1 MSNVIE
7 FSDLFAPNITEDV
20 KNLAD
25 AVTEVGKNLENML
38 AGVKKEAQTLGEA
51 LAGVSS
57 ATKGGRDTTKVDSA
71 QVDKLYEAYT
81 QLSKMYEENQKT
93 LKALLDTEK
102 AQNERL
108 AKAKTATDEY
118 ASALDKLRAQ
128 ADLAKDALA
137 KKYFDSNR
145 TSLITKAIEDLV
157 NLYAGGG
164 TFQSP
169 STIHAKAQANYL
181 KEVVLQSSVPD
192 IGILRKE
199 IKKLWEL
206 LA

>member
-1 MSNVIE
+1 M
-7 FSDLFAPNITEDV
+7 
-20 KNLAD
+20 K
-25 AVTEVGKNLENML
+25 GKRYSLSIRVDE
-38 AGVKKEAQTLGEA
+38 ELG
-51 LAGVSS
+51 
-57 ATKGGRDTTKVDSA
+57 
-71 QVDKLYEAYT
+71 
-81 QLSKMYEENQKT
+81 QKI
-93 LKALLDTEK
+93 
-102 AQNERL
+102 
-108 AKAKTATDEY
+108 
-118 ASALDKLRAQ
+118 
-128 ADLAKDALA
+128 DALA

-145 TSLITKAIEDLV
+145 TSLITKAIEELV